1 MSKSQ
6 YLLSAIATGVAF
18 SVFAESY
25 VSIAMASD
33 KVGFEPNTEQ
43 KVTTRQVAL
52 LLDRM
57 HYLKQP
63 LDREMGVKILAIYF
77 DQLDP
82 SRTLFLQSDV
92 DEFTKKYADT
102 FADRLKRGDLSA
114 GIEIFERYRTRS
126 HEYYEFAKSV
136 LESDVDLNTNET
148 IVLDREEAPRFGSKE
163 EQRAYWRT
171 QTVFALIGI
180 TLSQED
186 DKAKDKAFLDN
197 PELSRGQDLVR
208 GEKNAC

>member
-63 LDREMGVKILAIYF
+63 LDREMGAKFWRCILTSLTHLARCF
-77 DQLDP
+77 C
-82 SRTLFLQSDV
+82 SRTWTSLP
-92 DEFTKKYADT
+92 KNMP
-102 FADRLKRGDLSA
+102 
-114 GIEIFERYRTRS
+114 TRS
-126 HEYYEFAKSV
+126 LTA
-136 LESDVDLNTNET
+136 
-148 IVLDREEAPRFGSKE
+148 
-163 EQRAYWRT
+163 
-171 QTVFALIGI
+171 
-180 TLSQED
+180 
-186 DKAKDKAFLDN
+186 
-197 PELSRGQDLVR
+197 
-208 GEKNAC
+208 